1 MNNSTESTYAYDRQR
16 ERLQGML
23 LMANA
28 DSIRE
33 TQNASAIDSQFQ
45 LVENVWNNFY
55 LVTSLRNNS
64 VLPQTNGLEYQITS
78 YLCPTLRTQA
88 WYLSDFYSTKMINS
102 SQFMETLK
110 VKTTSLKEPMRG

>member
-33 TQNASAIDSQFQ
+33 MQKASAIDSQFQ
-45 LVENVWNNFY
+45 LVEN
-55 LVTSLRNNS
+55 
-64 VLPQTNGLEYQITS
+64 
-78 YLCPTLRTQA
+78 A
-88 WYLSDFYSTKMINS
+88 
-102 SQFMETLK
+102 
-110 VKTTSLKEPMRG
+110 